1 MNRATQIMQLELRI
15 PVSDAAHA
23 IREARERAGRHG
35 DASNHTD
42 GSLIIL
48 TQSMNSRGSRSESSV
63 TKSEIQRH
71 TLLLPRNA
79 FLQHEVIGDGDAI
92 HRRSKRQFEQAL
104 ERWSE
109 FSRRLGLRS
118 STRCLMKW

>member
-48 TQSMNSRGSRSESSV
+48 TQSMNSRGSRSESSKQ
-63 TKSEIQRH
+63 TPGMRQRPG
-71 TLLLPRNA
+71 TSASDLDAGRARLL
-79 FLQHEVIGDGDAI
+79 
-92 HRRSKRQFEQAL
+92 RRGNVQCSL
-104 ERWSE
+104 VSW
-109 FSRRLGLRS
+109 RRLSG
-118 STRCLMKW
+118 